1 MISTL
6 SETWLAL
13 LDASVRCGSSGRGCI
28 YLGDSDGAVHAISR
42 QLTAK
47 MVAEA
52 HIKGIVQIHQCRQSA
67 YLLTLG
73 EDEPAAYS
81 LKVWDATLVEQDPM
95 RSRLSL
101 KSVIKLSRVKPPTCF
116 AVHENLT
123 LLAVGYEDGEI
134 QLYRGELTRGRSI
147 KPKILQREG
156 EHGSVTGLA
165 FKTME
170 KSILLFSV
178 SKHAVTPFDVTNKD
192 RDVNFQGDKVGGDLN
207 CSCYAEGSS
216 EDHFIVGRSD
226 AVYCYTH
233 EGRGPCYGFD
243 GEKHLLYYFRGYLLI
258 IALASVESYHLT
270 IFDCAN
276 KFVAFQSTIH
286 SSEPIKVAASEWGC
300 LFLLTSDG
308 SFWQLKE
315 RDLQTKMTVF
325 YKKNHYDLAIKVAKC
340 NNFDPEGM
348 ADIYRQYGDHL
359 YNKGDL
365 DGAIR
370 QYCKTVGKLEAS
382 YVVRKY
388 MDASRVL
395 NLLEYLEVIHKSG
408 IATQDMTTLLLNC
421 LTKLKQ
427 NEKIEHYMKDP
438 SCNFL
443 DPETAI
449 KVFRKGGMYKQAY
462 QLANKHEL
470 YGCALQILIDDVRDP
485 CKEDL
490 YNILEKVLQTDK
502 AEEILRKY
510 GSSLVQLV
518 SQVDPKST
526 ETWRKVVA
534 LLSLSPSKRELV
546 ELFISKKEVLVP
558 LLEDICQACQ
568 YWWNEFSDYDFESSD
583 GPLMNLL
590 LEAYLDQWTKNKDT
604 DVATKEKLLALL
616 TKAPDC
622 PSWDWARAL
631 FACKMFGF
639 SSGEIIAFEKLG
651 LHNDLLAIRYAEAS
665 SNPSLWPKFFE
676 TCQKYAETKPSL
688 WKDAFYLITT
698 PPEGSYAAQYC
709 PQHIVEEIL
718 ERLLTQNLMEPLPII
733 DRLCKTRLKLGS
745 VRQFLSKVLDRKGIE
760 DYEEESRKLQAETT
774 NIRQHIE
781 TLRTKPL
788 VFQGTRCNA
797 CSQKLDFPSV
807 HFLCQ
812 HSFHQQCFDSFAA
825 NERDCPVCWQKN
837 RDLLEAD
844 RADKKPTKAAFDADF
859 AVKLSNSK
867 SNSFAVIADAFGKG
881 IFRDEDQRPREILG
895 PKRSIEKLRLAVAQP
910 FDSREG
916 TSEARLRLHEGSLS
930 YAEKSISTSSQAPI
944 ESLLET
950 MKKSPAVPSGF
961 EGRRSPLTQP
971 KAATKLPFPRVQSTS
986 ASVTSRQESPQL
998 QKRKPPVS
1006 IIAAVQQSVKQS
1018 EPKNP
1023 FEEDGD
1029 TSNPFL
1035 EPEPE
1040 AATSKNPFEE
1050 DDYDSSLNPFA
1061 E

>member
-1 MISTL
+1 MTLFQCRRFHFFDLEKIDVDISVQETL
-6 SETWLAL
+6 K
-13 LDASVRCGSSGRGCI
+13 DASVRCGTSGRGCI
-28 YLGDSDGAVHAISR
+28 FLGDSDGAVHSISR

-47 MVAEA
+47 TVAEA
-52 HIKGIVQIHQCRQSA
+52 HMKGIVQIHQCRQSS

-73 EDEPAAYS
+73 EDEPGAYS
-81 LKVWDATLVEQDPM
+81 LKVWDAMLVEQDPT

-170 KSILLFSV
+170 KSILLFSA

-192 RDVNFQGDKVGGDLN
+192 RDVNFQGDKVGGELN

-395 NLLEYLEVIHKSG
+395 NLLEYLEVIHKTG

-490 YNILEKVLQTDK
+490 YSILEKVLQTEK

-518 SQVDPKST
+518 SHVDPKST
-526 ETWRKVVA
+526 ESWVKIVG

-558 LLEDICQACQ
+558 LLEDICQ
-568 YWWNEFSDYDFESSD
+568 DFESSD

-590 LEAYLDQWTKNKDT
+590 LEAYLDQWANKKDT

-651 LHNDLLAIRYAEAS
+651 LHNDLLAIRHAEAS

-698 PPEGSYAAQYC
+698 PMEGSAYYC
-709 PQHIVEEIL
+709 PQHIVEDIL
-718 ERLLTQNLMEPLPII
+718 DRLLAQNLMEPLPII

-745 VRQFLSKVLDRKGIE
+745 VRLFLSKVLDRKGIE
-760 DYEEESRKLQAETT
+760 EYEEESTNLQGETSK
-774 NIRQHIE
+774 IREHIE
-781 TLRTKPL
+781 GLRTKPL

-837 RDLLEAD
+837 RDLLEAE
-844 RADKKPTKAAFDADF
+844 RADKKPTKASLDANF
-859 AVKLSNSK
+859 AVQLSNSK
-867 SNSFAVIADAFGKG
+867 SNSFAVIADAFSKG
-881 IFRDEDQRPREILG
+881 IFRDENQKPREILG
-895 PKRSIEKLRLAVAQP
+895 PKRSIEKLRVPTVKP
-910 FDSREG
+910 FDTQEP
-916 TSEARLRLHEGSLS
+916 TSEARLRLHEGTLS
-930 YAEKSISTSSQAPI
+930 YSDKPVSTPSQAPI

-950 MKKSPAVPSGF
+950 MKKSPAVTSGF
-961 EGRRSPLTQP
+961 EGRRSPISQP
-971 KAATKLPFPRVQSTS
+971 KSATSLPFPRVQSAATS
-986 ASVTSRQESPQL
+986 TTSRKESPQV
-998 QKRKPPVS
+998 QRRKPPVS
-1006 IIAAVQQSVKQS
+1006 ITAAAQQTVKQP
-1018 EPKNP
+1018 ETKNP
-1023 FEEDGD
+1023 FEEEED

-1035 EPEPE
+1035 EPEP
-1040 AATSKNPFEE
+1040 TPSKNPFEE
-1050 DDYDSSLNPFA
+1050 DEYDSSLNPFA